1 MVFAKIY
8 FLTNSPLIKDVICI
22 IDSECFIINKEYYLK
37 RNTNKR
43 NVQKLLIKNEI
54 LVPEIIDVKELN
66 KHSFPIM
73 CKSKN
78 HADFI
83 ITIYT
88 RGTFN
93 SIISKYDINNLYFE
107 KYIKSNKEIK
117 VYFVRDKIFLYDN
130 EKDFRY
136 IEKLTTIFKKISD
149 VLNLQVFSVDI
160 LMSDEKFF
168 VIDVN
173 PAAGLYNSKLSRQ
186 YLVEW

>member
-1 MVFAKIY
+1 M
-8 FLTNSPLIKDVICI
+8 
-22 IDSECFIINKEYYLK
+22 
-37 RNTNKR
+37 
-43 NVQKLLIKNEI
+43 
-54 LVPEIIDVKELN
+54 
-66 KHSFPIM
+66 
-73 CKSKN
+73 
-78 HADFI
+78 
-83 ITIYT
+83 
-88 RGTFN
+88 
-93 SIISKYDINNLYFE
+93 
-107 KYIKSNKEIK
+107 
-117 VYFVRDKIFLYDN
+117 YDN